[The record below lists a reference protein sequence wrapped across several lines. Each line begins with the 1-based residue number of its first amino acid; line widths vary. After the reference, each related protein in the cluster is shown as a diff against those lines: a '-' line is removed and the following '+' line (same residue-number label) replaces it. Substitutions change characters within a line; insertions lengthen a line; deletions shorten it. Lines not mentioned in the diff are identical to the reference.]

1 MQTPRGDPLGAFEKG
16 ELLATGLD
24 LIDDAQIRTSITL
37 RSLASQTV
45 DLEAGTVDRA
55 TLDDTVNALRRDVDV
70 AEADASRGS
79 LQIGDRIYLIE
90 QSDLSAEEF
99 QTVDHIAD
107 GEDVFE
113 VVRWESDPLNHFYSI
128 VARQS

>member
-1 MQTPRGDPLGAFEKG
+1 MLSPRADVLNAFEKA
-16 ELLATGLD
+16 ELRSSVLD
-24 LIDDAQIRTSITL
+24 LVDDAEVSTSITL

-55 TLDDTVNALRRDVDV
+55 SLDDTVNALRRTVDV
-70 AEADASRGS
+70 SEAEASQGT
-79 LQIGDRIYLIE
+79 LQVGDRIYLIE
-90 QSDLSAEEF
+90 QSDLSADL
-99 QTVDHIAD
+99 QTVDRIAD

-113 VVRWESDPLNHFYSI
+113 VVRWEADTLDFFYSV